1 MPFGIALCPVSGHGL
16 VPKVKGM
23 DAFFIDQ
30 RPPLYRRLRANLQEA
45 APEDGRRH
53 SKLASTL
60 LEQWAWGEIAAPLLQ
75 QLASAAVADGAL
87 HPQLTSLSK
96 LGHNGQFPGNCH
108 KDQER
113 CVALH
118 IAGDKVDTELP
129 RMPLHRVWSFMFD
142 QRAMRRDKRRQRRMR

>member
-1 MPFGIALCPVSGHGL
+1 MPFFVALCPVSGHGL

-53 SKLASTL
+53 SRLAFTL
-60 LEQWAWGEIAAPLLQ
+60 LEQWAWGEIAAMWLQ

-87 HPQLTSLSK
+87 HPGFVSLSK
-96 LGHNGQFPGNCH
+96 
-108 KDQER
+108 
-113 CVALH
+113 
-118 IAGDKVDTELP
+118 
-129 RMPLHRVWSFMFD
+129 
-142 QRAMRRDKRRQRRMR
+142 